1 MKKKKMVPGPQ
12 SYCDSI
18 HFSLEIWLLGDC
30 ALGEDGTLLLKAE
43 YCPAVS
49 VMGEQAIKTWSAWLY
64 GGTMSPLRRK

>member
-1 MKKKKMVPGPQ
+1 MKKKKWCQGHRVTVTQ
-12 SYCDSI
+12 I